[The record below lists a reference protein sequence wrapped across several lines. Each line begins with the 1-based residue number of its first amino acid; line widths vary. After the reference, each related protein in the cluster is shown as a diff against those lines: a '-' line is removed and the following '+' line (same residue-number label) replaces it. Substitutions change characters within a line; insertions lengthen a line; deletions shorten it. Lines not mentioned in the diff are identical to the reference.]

1 MTINRKKIE
10 QNVKDLLEAYYVID
24 HLTNS
29 PLEETLQNIA
39 QRWSLRYALILAVE
53 AISTILTHLLSKVYG
68 ISYNSYRDGIEK
80 AVKKGI
86 ISEDVGIPIK
96 GLISLRNLLIH
107 GYWEINDTNNLLKE
121 AL

>member
-53 AISTILTHLLSKVYG
+53 AISTILTHLPSKVYG
-68 ISYNSYRDGIEK
+68 ISCNSYRDGIEK
-80 AVKKGI
+80 AMKKGI

>member
-53 AISTILTHLLSKVYG
+53 AISTILTHLLSKVYR